1 MFAPGDAR
9 LTGADTG
16 VDKRTKAATF
26 FLLAVFTLVVSSA
39 AQERVRDEQ
48 GEFEYLAAAN
58 GVLITAPHGTYDIN
72 TAPLA
77 IAVAGRLGA
86 GYIVFRGSTAAGARI
101 NVNRPTEGAGRSCP
115 NEPHTDRA
123 RATYETYIRLV
134 RAAAGGDRLR
144 LYVEIHGN
152 ADPRTAQ
159 NIEIASKGVSAA
171 EALAMKE
178 RYPAALSAV
187 QREWLTFPALQL
199 LVEPVDRVFFT
210 ASCAKMLGIL
220 ATDLLPRV
228 LHVEFPRAVRESDML
243 EATGALTVDLLKR
256 FLGSP

>member
-1 MFAPGDAR
+1 M
-9 LTGADTG
+9 
-16 VDKRTKAATF
+16 DKRTKAATF

-115 NEPHTDRA
+115 NEPHTAGTSDVRDLCPAGA
-123 RATYETYIRLV
+123 R
-134 RAAAGGDRLR
+134 GGR
-144 LYVEIHGN
+144 G
-152 ADPRTAQ
+152 
-159 NIEIASKGVSAA
+159 
-171 EALAMKE
+171 
-178 RYPAALSAV
+178 
-187 QREWLTFPALQL
+187 
-199 LVEPVDRVFFT
+199 
-210 ASCAKMLGIL
+210 
-220 ATDLLPRV
+220 
-228 LHVEFPRAVRESDML
+228 
-243 EATGALTVDLLKR
+243 
-256 FLGSP
+256 